1 MKYLI
6 CLAGLLLAAP
16 VLAQSPIDESRPL
29 AADGR
34 VTIENMKGRVTV
46 RTWDQ
51 PRVRITG
58 SLGEGVEKLDIDGG
72 NQALSIHVRYPE
84 TGGWFSR
91 DRSGPTML
99 EVTLPARAS
108 VSVEGVSADID
119 VAGTGGRR
127 LQLESVSG
135 DVLVRA
141 ARADEVRLESVSG
154 DVDAEVESR
163 DIGVESVSGNVR
175 AVGRI
180 SGRVALSAVSGDIAL
195 SSATVERLT
204 VESVSGDAKL
214 DTGLAAGG
222 SIDAESVSGDLTLTV
237 PADSSA
243 RLRVESFSG
252 SIRSPVGRV
261 ETEEYGPGSHLDA
274 RLGAGNGE
282 IRIETFSGDA
292 SILTR

>member
-163 DIGVESVSGNVR
+163 DIGVESVSG
-175 AVGRI
+175 
-180 SGRVALSAVSGDIAL
+180 
-195 SSATVERLT
+195 
-204 VESVSGDAKL
+204 DAKL

-222 SIDAESVSGDLTLTV
+222 SIDAESVSGDLTLTL

-243 RLRVESFSG
+243 RRRVESFSG

-292 SILTR
+292 TVLTR